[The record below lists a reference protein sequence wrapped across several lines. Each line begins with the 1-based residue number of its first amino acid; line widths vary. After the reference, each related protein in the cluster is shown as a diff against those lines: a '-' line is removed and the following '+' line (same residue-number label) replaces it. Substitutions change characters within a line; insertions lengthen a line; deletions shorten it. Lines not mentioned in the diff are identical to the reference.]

1 MSEQRTR
8 WRPLQWLA
16 DWQIVPVAL
25 VSPLLVF
32 SERLPS
38 WAVALALVSLPLLW
52 GVHRL
57 ARNRFFTRTPA
68 DLPLLILLATLPV
81 GLWAS
86 AEPATSLPQLVKVI
100 TGVALFYALVN
111 TVGGRGAGRRAI
123 ALVPAVV
130 VGGTAL
136 LAGLALLGTQWG
148 GAKLPFLPAGLP
160 AQIPRPLASI
170 WYSAGFHPNTV
181 GGVLAMFAPVTAA
194 TVLFPGRWW
203 WRLLAAGLLL
213 IEAGV
218 LVLTQSR
225 GAMAG
230 LACGLVVVAIAR
242 DRRWA
247 WGLVALGV
255 AVAAGLLI
263 YGAGP
268 ALDLLLGGALG
279 DAAAGSE
286 VRRELISRGLYMISD
301 FSLTGIGPGMFPK
314 VLPLLYPLFLVGPDT
329 VMPHVHNVYLQ
340 QGIDHGLP
348 GLIAFLALMILLG
361 VMGWQA
367 ARAGRRAPWGSLA
380 AGLLGGLAAYL
391 LHGWFDAID
400 AGSRGHWFVWAL
412 FGLLAAVWHWSR
424 VADDATG

>member
-1 MSEQRTR
+1 
-8 WRPLQWLA
+8 
-16 DWQIVPVAL
+16 
-25 VSPLLVF
+25 
-32 SERLPS
+32 
-38 WAVALALVSLPLLW
+38 
-52 GVHRL
+52 
-57 ARNRFFTRTPA
+57 
-68 DLPLLILLATLPV
+68 
-81 GLWAS
+81 
-86 AEPATSLPQLVKVI
+86 
-100 TGVALFYALVN
+100 
-111 TVGGRGAGRRAI
+111 
-123 ALVPAVV
+123 
-130 VGGTAL
+130 
-136 LAGLALLGTQWG
+136 
-148 GAKLPFLPAGLP
+148 
-160 AQIPRPLASI
+160 
-170 WYSAGFHPNTV
+170 
-181 GGVLAMFAPVTAA
+181 MFAPVTAA
-194 TVLFPGRWW
+194 YLLFPGRWR
-203 WRLLAAGLLL
+203 WRLLAG
-213 IEAGV
+213 GV
-218 LVLTQSR
+218 LVVVGGALILTQSR
-225 GAMAG
+225 GAMVG
-230 LACGLVVVAIAR
+230 LAFGLVVVAIAR